1 MEYHCYRTENYL
13 INWRRD
19 SEWPFIGGPGGGTKT
34 RLIGEKQNDPSAT
47 EDEILVKQSNK
58 VPE

>member
-1 MEYHCYRTENYL
+1 M